1 MAQRCATKK
10 TMAGCGQRRNNQP
23 MMGAIKVGGSSSRDY
38 LGVAVDDWQAA
49 AEQQLLLLLLLRRR
63 RRRQQ
68 QCHFHFLC
76 HNLSIFLLCFFV
88 LDFNSI
94 ALTLFIVI
102 MN

>member
-1 MAQRCATKK
+1 M
-10 TMAGCGQRRNNQP
+10 
-23 MMGAIKVGGSSSRDY
+23 GGSSSRDY
-38 LGVAVDDWQAA
+38 FGVAVDDWQAA
-49 AEQQLLLLLLLRRR
+49 AKQQLLLLLLLLLLLRWRRG
-63 RRRQQ
+63 RRQQ